1 MSSSSQTAM
10 PSAES
15 QFESIFSAALGEF
28 KKKTG
33 KNLLDDWLAKELQ
46 GCNSVEA
53 VMDIIQGQ
61 AEAFDKFKNGGSKL
75 MEWIYSSVHVLHA
88 ISGALGDGVGVVAPS
103 AKAVFTGIGVLLAAA
118 KDVRASH
125 DALVDLFERIQF
137 FLKRLGVH
145 TRISPADDMA
155 EILVKI
161 MAEVIS
167 ILSIATKEMQ
177 QSRSKIYIKKLLG
190 RTDIEDALKRLDGLT
205 QEEVRMAI
213 AQVLQSIKLLKDDV
227 KEANEA
233 VREIKDDV
241 RKIKWDQVEQN

>member
-1 MSSSSQTAM
+1 MSLSSQA
-10 PSAES
+10 SVSYS
-15 QFESIFSAALGEF
+15 QFESTINAALNEF
-28 KKKTG
+28 KEKTR

-46 GCNSVEA
+46 SCDSVEA

-61 AEAFDKFKNGGSKL
+61 AKAFDKFRNGGSKL
-75 MEWIYSSVHVLHA
+75 MKWIRSSVHVLYT
-88 ISGALGDGVGVVAPS
+88 ISAALGDGVGVVVPS
-103 AKAVFTGIGVLLAAA
+103 SKAVFTGIGILLAAA

-145 TRISPADDMA
+145 TRISPTNDMV

-177 QSRSKIYIKKLLG
+177 QSRTKIYIKKLLG
-190 RTDIEDALKRLDGLT
+190 RTDIEDALKKLDGLT

-213 AQVLQSIKLLKDDV
+213 TQVLQGIKKLQDGT
-227 KEANEA
+227 
-233 VREIKDDV
+233 RPY
-241 RKIKWDQVEQN
+241 

>member
-1 MSSSSQTAM
+1 MSSSSQTPA
-10 PSAES
+10 SS
-15 QFESIFSAALGEF
+15 LRFELIFNAALSEF
-28 KKKTG
+28 KQKTG

-46 GCNSVEA
+46 SCNSVKA

-61 AEAFDKFKNGGSKL
+61 AKAFDKFKNGGSKL
-75 MEWIYSSVHVLHA
+75 MKWVHSSVYVLHA
-88 ISGALGDGVGVVAPS
+88 ISAALGDGVGVVVPS

-125 DALVDLFERIQF
+125 DALVDLFERVQF
-137 FLKRLGVH
+137 FLKRLGVY
-145 TRISPADDMA
+145 TRISPTDDMA

-167 ILSIATKEMQ
+167 ILSIAMKEMQ
-177 QSRSKIYIKKLLG
+177 QSRSKTYIKKLLG

-213 AQVLQSIKLLKDDV
+213 VHVLKSINELRDGAKKADDS
-227 KEANEA
+227 E
-233 VREIKDDV
+233 
-241 RKIKWDQVEQN
+241 